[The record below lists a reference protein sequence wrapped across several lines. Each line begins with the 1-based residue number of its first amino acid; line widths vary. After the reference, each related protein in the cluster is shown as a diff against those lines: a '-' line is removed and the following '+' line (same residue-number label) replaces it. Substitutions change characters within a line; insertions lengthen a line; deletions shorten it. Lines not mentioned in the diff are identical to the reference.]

1 MGFAREGCR
10 RAVFNTSSS
19 GVEAAMGWVMDHMED
34 PDFSS
39 PFTPGG
45 GKAGVV
51 KKCTAGEEVIA
62 MVMSMGFT
70 KDQAEM
76 ALRNT
81 DNNVER
87 AIEWIFS
94 HPDGEP
100 VEAAGGQQESNM
112 TLQMSQMEIQ
122 D

>member
-1 MGFAREGCR
+1 
-10 RAVFNTSSS
+10 
-19 GVEAAMGWVMDHMED
+19 MGWVMDHMED

-39 PFTPGG
+39 PFSPGG
-45 GKAGVV
+45 NKTEGG

-62 MVMSMGFT
+62 MVMSMGFERA
-70 KDQAEM
+70 QAEM

-94 HPDGEP
+94 HPDGEDP
-100 VEAAGGQQESNM
+100 APGVQATSN
-112 TLQMSQMEIQ
+112 LCGDVKDGNSRYELA
-122 D
+122 